1 MLHSTKLASAIVA
14 ALACG
19 ALSAPGALAAGTTDV
34 GVDSDSARAARS
46 CGTMASGGGDVLQV
60 YALRGV
66 ACKTAM
72 RVARVVSTSDAP
84 APWHCLTGIGQHY
97 RGKPVSF
104 ACGYGSHGPVMKRA
118 HGFVAVQAHTS
129 G

>member
-1 MLHSTKLASAIVA
+1 MFHASRLVGAFA
-14 ALACG
+14 TALALG
-19 ALSAPGALAAGTTDV
+19 VVAAPGALAAAGTAAV
-34 GVDSDSARAARS
+34 GAHTRAVRS
-46 CGTMASGGGDVLQV
+46 CGTMGAGGGDVLRV

-84 APWHCLTGIGQHY
+84 APWHCLIGIGQHY

-104 ACGYGSHGPVMKRA
+104 ACGYGSRGPVMKRTHA
-118 HGFVAVQAHTS
+118 FVAVQAHTS